1 MILVILHHQEKD
13 YYNHRGEVVSKAG
26 TYVSHGI
33 DTETSKTVILPCDK
47 WRDFQHNCV
56 LYEGEWYLK

>member
-1 MILVILHHQEKD
+1 MIMVILHYQENN
-13 YYNHRGEVVSKAG
+13 YYNHLGQVTSKAG

-33 DTETSKTVILPCDK
+33 DTETGKTIILPCDE
-47 WRDFQHNCV
+47 WRHFQHNCV